1 MTDVAAPDSA
11 IAAPDDESSWQ
22 RLHPATLA
30 LAVVAL
36 GPKSLNAL
44 PAVAAL
50 GFTGNWIWIDRK
62 HTSELQSLMRIS
74 YAVFCLK
81 KTTYSKNFNEHKLQT
96 LLRQTNITHI

>member
-1 MTDVAAPDSA
+1 MSDAAVLAAPE
-11 IAAPDDESSWQ
+11 DEARWQ

-50 GFTGNWIWIDRK
+50 GFTGNWIWIVPAIGAFLLISLLAAWFQWLRFRRSEE
-62 HTSELQSLMRIS
+62 HTSELQSLMRHS
-74 YAVFCLK
+74 YAVYCLK
-81 KTTYSKNFNEHKLQT
+81 KNT
-96 LLRQTNITHI
+96 